1 MKITDVQV
9 IVLDSGKDY
18 ANPSGAEETSGVR
31 HVCLV
36 RIETDD
42 GIIGWSDVETQPHVA
57 HAICNVPSGGPLVL
71 NRCALP

>member
-1 MKITDVQV
+1 
-9 IVLDSGKDY
+9 
-18 ANPSGAEETSGVR
+18 VR